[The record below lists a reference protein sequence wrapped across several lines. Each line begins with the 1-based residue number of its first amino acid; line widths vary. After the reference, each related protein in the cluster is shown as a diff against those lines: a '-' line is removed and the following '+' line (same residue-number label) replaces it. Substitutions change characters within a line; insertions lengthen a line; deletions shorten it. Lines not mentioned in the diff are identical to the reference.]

1 MDLLMQHEDYARRTL
16 TQTRTVST
24 VRKSRWGLGR
34 VQSDQNQQKC
44 CSSNPTCKRA
54 PGDCVSKG
62 RRGVAEKCQ
71 GGYRKPIANAWSRK
85 SISNFYNRTEWPL
98 VWRVIEAEISALT
111 HWSVGINNSL
121 STTTE
126 SHRKTPVGAQ
136 PLTPRRP
143 PSSRRQRWCWSR
155 GSSWCVPP
163 SHLSG
168 SPTARAGTLAVAI
181 VWQVNARSLAHH
193 TGTEVRAAG
202 AWRRSTEPT
211 DHRGGAQHYFGY
223 I

>member
-111 HWSVGINNSL
+111 HWSLGTNKSLFHHAPPWIPPANS
-121 STTTE
+121 
-126 SHRKTPVGAQ
+126 
-136 PLTPRRP
+136 
-143 PSSRRQRWCWSR
+143 RWIFACSMK
-155 GSSWCVPP
+155 
-163 SHLSG
+163 
-168 SPTARAGTLAVAI
+168 I
-181 VWQVNARSLAHH
+181 M
-193 TGTEVRAAG
+193 
-202 AWRRSTEPT
+202 
-211 DHRGGAQHYFGY
+211 RGGHWLKQERCRPCAQRA
-223 I
+223 